1 MTRRQA
7 DFQDTKMTKRMTPEE
22 MIPTPKPPKKLGLFG
37 WLRGR
42 FFAGMV
48 IAAPLAATFF
58 ILQFL
63 ITFIDD
69 RVRPLLPPL
78 LKPETYTNYAI
89 PGFGVLVLIIALTVL
104 GAVAANLVGRSL
116 LSATDRILSRVPI
129 VRNVYAAI
137 KQLTEVLTNN
147 QQASFDRC
155 VMIEYPKTG
164 SWCIGFVSSHA
175 KGEIGERLG
184 TDKIGVFV
192 PTTPN
197 PTSGFLI
204 YVNPEECI
212 EMEMTVEEGAKMILT
227 AGLVVPDF
235 KPTNGI
241 PDTTPSSIAEGE
253 VRAEELAE
261 ER

>member
-1 MTRRQA
+1 MNL
-7 DFQDTKMTKRMTPEE
+7 TPDE
-22 MIPTPKPPKKLGLFG
+22 MMPDAPKPKRRGFLG

-69 RVRPLLPPL
+69 KVRPLLPPL

-89 PGFGVLVLIIALTVL
+89 PGFGVLVVVIALTFL
-104 GAVAANLVGRSL
+104 GAITANLVGRSL
-116 LSATDRILSRVPI
+116 LATLDRVATNIPI
-129 VRNVYAAI
+129 VKNVYAAI
-137 KQLTEVLTNN
+137 KQLTEVLANN

-155 VMIEYPKTG
+155 VMIEYPKKG
-164 SWCIGFVSSHA
+164 SWCVGFVAGTA
-175 KGEIGERLG
+175 KGEIAAKL
-184 TDKIGVFV
+184 DPNFIGVFV

-204 YVNPEECI
+204 FVDPAECI
-212 EMEMTVEEGAKMILT
+212 EMDMTVEEGAKMILT
-227 AGLVVPDF
+227 AGLVVPEN
-235 KPTNGI
+235 KAEVEAIAATG
-241 PDTTPSSIAEGE
+241 SIGEPYLGAEQ
-253 VRAEELAE
+253 LAE
-261 ER
+261 EG

>member
-1 MTRRQA
+1 MS
-7 DFQDTKMTKRMTPEE
+7 KGKTPEE
-22 MIPTPKPPKKLGLFG
+22 MIANVNKPKPLGLFA

-63 ITFIDD
+63 ITFIDN
-69 RVRPLLPPL
+69 RVKPLLPPL
-78 LKPETYTNYAI
+78 LQPETYTNYAI
-89 PGFGVLVLIIALTVL
+89 PGFGVLVLVIALTIL
-104 GAVAANLVGRSL
+104 GAITANLIGRSL
-116 LSATDRILSRVPI
+116 LAATDRIFSRIPI

-137 KQLTEVLTNN
+137 KQLTEVLANN

-155 VMIEYPKTG
+155 VMVEYPKKG
-164 SWCIGFVSSHA
+164 SWCIAFVSSHA
-175 KGEIGERLG
+175 RGEIGSKLG
-184 TDKIGVFV
+184 ETKIGVFV

-204 YVNPEECI
+204 YVEEAETI
-212 EMEMTVEEGAKMILT
+212 ALEMSVEEGAKMILT

-235 KPTNGI
+235 
-241 PDTTPSSIAEGE
+241 TPPEPQSVIEPQ
-253 VRAEELAE
+253 VRTEQLTEQA
-261 ER
+261 

>member
-1 MTRRQA
+1 MA
-7 DFQDTKMTKRMTPEE
+7 KGKTPDE
-22 MIPTPKPPKKLGLFG
+22 MIPGMGKPKPVGLFA

-63 ITFIDD
+63 ITFIDN
-69 RVRPLLPPL
+69 RVKPLLPPL

-89 PGFGVLVLIIALTVL
+89 PGFGVLVLVVALTIL
-104 GAVAANLVGRSL
+104 GAVTANLIGRSL
-116 LSATDRILSRVPI
+116 LAATDRILSRIPI
-129 VRNVYAAI
+129 VKNVYAAL
-137 KQLTEVLTNN
+137 KQLTEVLANN

-155 VMIEYPKTG
+155 VMVEYPKKD

-175 KGEIGERLG
+175 KQEIGSKLG
-184 TDKIGVFV
+184 TSKIGVFV

-204 YVNPEECI
+204 YVEETETI
-212 EMEMTVEEGAKMILT
+212 PLEMTVEEGAKMILT
-227 AGLVVPDF
+227 AGLVVPDYE
-235 KPTNGI
+235 P
-241 PDTTPSSIAEGE
+241 PEEVASVVEAEVG
-253 VRAEELAE
+253 AEKLAE
-261 ER
+261 QA

>member
-1 MTRRQA
+1 MA
-7 DFQDTKMTKRMTPEE
+7 KGKTPDE
-22 MIPTPKPPKKLGLFG
+22 MIPNVGKPKPLGLFA

-48 IAAPLAATFF
+48 IAAPLAATYF

-63 ITFIDD
+63 ITFIDN
-69 RVRPLLPPL
+69 RVKPLLPPL

-104 GAVAANLVGRSL
+104 GAVTANLIGRSL
-116 LSATDRILSRVPI
+116 LSLTDRVLSRIPI

-155 VMIEYPKTG
+155 VMIEYPKSG
-164 SWCIGFVSSHA
+164 SWCIGFVSSNA
-175 KGEIGERLG
+175 KGEIGAKLG
-184 TDKIGVFV
+184 TQKIGVFV

-204 YVNPEECI
+204 YVDETEAI
-212 EMEMTVEEGAKMILT
+212 QLDMTVEEGAKMILT
-227 AGLVVPDF
+227 AGLVVPEF
-235 KPTNGI
+235 EPPTSASE
-241 PDTTPSSIAEGE
+241 PSVAELE
-253 VRAEELAE
+253 VRAEQLAQQA
-261 ER
+261 

>member
-1 MTRRQA
+1 VG
-7 DFQDTKMTKRMTPEE
+7 K
-22 MIPTPKPPKKLGLFG
+22 PKPLGLFA

-48 IAAPLAATFF
+48 IAAPLAATYF

-63 ITFIDD
+63 ITFIDN
-69 RVRPLLPPL
+69 RVKPLLPPL

-89 PGFGVLVLIIALTVL
+89 PGFGVLVLVIALTIL
-104 GAVAANLVGRSL
+104 GAVTANLIGRSL
-116 LSATDRILSRVPI
+116 LALTDRVLSRIPI

-137 KQLTEVLTNN
+137 KQLTEVLANN

-155 VMIEYPKTG
+155 VMVEYPKKD
-164 SWCIGFVSSHA
+164 SWCIGFVSSNA
-175 KGEIGERLG
+175 KGEIGAKIG
-184 TDKIGVFV
+184 TQKIGVFV

-204 YVNPEECI
+204 YVDETEAIPL
-212 EMEMTVEEGAKMILT
+212 EMTVEEGAKMILT

-235 KPTNGI
+235 EPPKAEV
-241 PDTTPSSIAEGE
+241 DTSVAEPE
-253 VRAEELAE
+253 VRTEKVTEQA
-261 ER
+261 

>member
-1 MTRRQA
+1 MSTG
-7 DFQDTKMTKRMTPEE
+7 KTPEE
-22 MIPTPKPPKKLGLFG
+22 MIPGMGKPKPVGLFA

-63 ITFIDD
+63 ITFIDN
-69 RVRPLLPPL
+69 RVKPLLPPL

-89 PGFGVLVLIIALTVL
+89 PGFGVLVLVIALTIL
-104 GAVAANLVGRSL
+104 GAVTANLIGRSL
-116 LSATDRILSRVPI
+116 LAATDRILSRIPI
-129 VRNVYAAI
+129 VKNVYAAL
-137 KQLTEVLTNN
+137 KQLTEVLANN

-155 VMIEYPKTG
+155 VMVEYPKKA

-175 KGEIGERLG
+175 KGEIGSKLG
-184 TDKIGVFV
+184 TSKIGVFV

-204 YVNPEECI
+204 YVEESETI
-212 EMEMTVEEGAKMILT
+212 SLEMTVEEGAKMILT

-235 KPTNGI
+235 EPKSESVSVVEPEIGTEKPTEQ
-241 PDTTPSSIAEGE
+241 A
-253 VRAEELAE
+253 
-261 ER
+261 

>member
-1 MTRRQA
+1 MA
-7 DFQDTKMTKRMTPEE
+7 EGKTPEE
-22 MIPTPKPPKKLGLFG
+22 MIPDLGPPKKVGLFA
-37 WLRGR
+37 WLRAR

-63 ITFIDD
+63 ITFIDN
-69 RVRPLLPPL
+69 RVKPLLPPL

-89 PGFGVLVLIIALTVL
+89 PGFGVLVLVVALTIL
-104 GAVAANLVGRSL
+104 GAITANLVGRSL
-116 LSATDRILSRVPI
+116 LRLTDRVLSQIPI

-137 KQLTEVLTNN
+137 KQLTEVLANN

-155 VMIEYPKTG
+155 VMVEYPKAG
-164 SWCIGFVSSHA
+164 SWCIGFVSSYA
-175 KGEIGERLG
+175 KGEIGAKLG
-184 TDKIGVFV
+184 TQKIGVFV

-204 YVNPEECI
+204 YVEES
-212 EMEMTVEEGAKMILT
+212 EAVPLDMSVEEGAKMILT

-235 KPTNGI
+235 VP
-241 PDTTPSSIAEGE
+241 P
-253 VRAEELAE
+253 EEQSVTEPQVGTEQLAQQA
-261 ER
+261 

>member
-1 MTRRQA
+1 MS
-7 DFQDTKMTKRMTPEE
+7 KRLTPDD
-22 MIPTPKPPKKLGLFG
+22 MIPEPDTGQKLGLFA

-48 IAAPLAATFF
+48 IAAPIAATFF

-63 ITFIDD
+63 ITFIDN
-69 RVRPLLPPL
+69 RVKPLLPPL
-78 LKPETYTNYAI
+78 LQPETYTNYAI
-89 PGFGVLVLIIALTVL
+89 PGFGVLVLIIALTIL
-104 GAVAANLVGRSL
+104 GAITANLVGRSL
-116 LSATDRILSRVPI
+116 LKATDRILSRIPI
-129 VRNVYAAI
+129 VKNVYAAI
-137 KQLTEVLTNN
+137 TQLTEVLANN

-155 VMIEYPKTG
+155 VMIEYPKKD

-175 KGEIGERLG
+175 KGEIGAKLG

-204 YVNPEECI
+204 YVDPAECI
-212 EMEMTVEEGAKMILT
+212 EMDMTVEEGAKMILT

-235 KPTNGI
+235 EPELEPETI
-241 PDTTPSSIAEGE
+241 TAISSVTEADIGTKQ
-253 VRAEELAE
+253 LAE
-261 ER
+261 KG

>member
-1 MTRRQA
+1 MS
-7 DFQDTKMTKRMTPEE
+7 KGKTPDE
-22 MIPTPKPPKKLGLFG
+22 MIGVTDKPKPLGLFA

-63 ITFIDD
+63 ITFIDN

-89 PGFGVLVLIIALTVL
+89 PGFGVLVLAIALTIL
-104 GAVAANLVGRSL
+104 GAITANLIGRSL
-116 LSATDRILSRVPI
+116 LAATDRILSRIPI
-129 VRNVYAAI
+129 VKNVYAAL
-137 KQLTEVLTNN
+137 KQLTEVLANN

-155 VMIEYPKTG
+155 VMVQYPRAG

-175 KGEIGERLG
+175 KGEIGSKLG
-184 TDKIGVFV
+184 HSKIGVFV

-204 YVNPEECI
+204 YVEEEDAI
-212 EMEMTVEEGAKMILT
+212 ALDMTVEEGAKMILT
-227 AGLVVPDF
+227 AGLVVPEYGSEQVAEEKTGTDD
-235 KPTNGI
+235 K
-241 PDTTPSSIAEGE
+241 PDTSVTELKVGT
-253 VRAEELAE
+253 EELAKQA
-261 ER
+261 

>member
-1 MTRRQA
+1 MA
-7 DFQDTKMTKRMTPEE
+7 KGKTPEE
-22 MIPTPKPPKKLGLFG
+22 MIPRMSKPKPIGLFA

-63 ITFIDD
+63 ITFIDN
-69 RVRPLLPPL
+69 RVKPLLPPL

-89 PGFGVLVLIIALTVL
+89 PGFGVLVLVIALTVL
-104 GAVAANLVGRSL
+104 GAVTANLVGRSL
-116 LSATDRILSRVPI
+116 LSATDRIFSRIPI

-137 KQLTEVLTNN
+137 KQLTEVLSNN

-155 VMIEYPKTG
+155 VMIEYPKKE

-175 KGEIGERLG
+175 KGEIGSKLG
-184 TDKIGVFV
+184 TSKIGVFV
-192 PTTPN
+192 PTSPN

-204 YVNPEECI
+204 YVEEAETI
-212 EMEMTVEEGAKMILT
+212 SLEMTVEEGAKMILT

-235 KPTNGI
+235 EPAGAKALV
-241 PDTTPSSIAEGE
+241 AEPE
-253 VRAEELAE
+253 VRTEKLTEQA
-261 ER
+261 

>member
-1 MTRRQA
+1 MA
-7 DFQDTKMTKRMTPEE
+7 KGKTPDE
-22 MIPTPKPPKKLGLFG
+22 MIPGMGKPTPVGLFA

-63 ITFIDD
+63 ITFIDN
-69 RVRPLLPPL
+69 RVKPLLPPL

-89 PGFGVLVLIIALTVL
+89 PGFGVLVLVVALTIL
-104 GAVAANLVGRSL
+104 GAVTANLVGRSL
-116 LSATDRILSRVPI
+116 LAATDRILSRIPI
-129 VRNVYAAI
+129 VKNVYAAL

-155 VMIEYPKTG
+155 VLVEYPKKE

-175 KGEIGERLG
+175 KQEIGSKLG
-184 TDKIGVFV
+184 ASKIGVFV

-204 YVNPEECI
+204 YVEESETI
-212 EMEMTVEEGAKMILT
+212 PLEMTVEEGAKMILT
-227 AGLVVPDF
+227 AGLVVPDYE
-235 KPTNGI
+235 
-241 PDTTPSSIAEGE
+241 TPEERASIVESEIGTQK
-253 VRAEELAE
+253 LAE
-261 ER
+261 QA